1 MRGSNRFSVYL
12 FALSMSFFPWH
23 SIAEDRP
30 KGPSPAPKELS
41 VMQRKLV
48 HAQGI
53 LSGLALNYFDRID
66 READALIRV
75 REEATWRLNETEQYL
90 RHSLAFLEDLKE
102 IKKAAKARNLDGATL
117 ACLDMTRTCVKCHET
132 LRTLKRTNGDD

>member
-1 MRGSNRFSVYL
+1 
-12 FALSMSFFPWH
+12 
-23 SIAEDRP
+23 
-30 KGPSPAPKELS
+30 
-41 VMQRKLV
+41 MQRKLV